1 MVCGC
6 NNSIKLANDLLNFY
20 GIKHDYILVSE
31 STNNNAFVIVYEI
44 TKNYIIFKKT
54 IQMCRI
60 FTREEIN
67 LYHRESLR
75 RRKENL

>member
-20 GIKHDYILVSE
+20 GIKHEYMLVAE
-31 STNNNAFVIVYEI
+31 STNNNAFVVVYEI

-75 RRKENL
+75 RKKENV

>member
-44 TKNYIIFKKT
+44 TKNYIIFNKT

-67 LYHRESLR
+67 LYHIESLK